1 MRHIIISAIRGGG
14 PDTGNKT
21 LGASKIGFQFL
32 AWTPLGPQIR
42 VQGPRL
48 VITRHRP
55 PDAEFHG
62 EPDSEGGVN
71 VCPVVA
77 ISPQVLL
84 GSSEEKSDGWYPVD
98 WPHGDPEDDDRARLP
113 SRLNE
118 VWIEYMAYMAASG
131 AYKVSKAASS
141 ATIQGVATTPRKSL
155 TSSDRG
161 LLVKRDEQQ
170 FDVVGLQGDVT
181 IDAIEEVGGSH

>member
-1 MRHIIISAIRGGG
+1 
-14 PDTGNKT
+14 
-21 LGASKIGFQFL
+21 
-32 AWTPLGPQIR
+32 
-42 VQGPRL
+42 
-48 VITRHRP
+48 
-55 PDAEFHG
+55 
-62 EPDSEGGVN
+62 
-71 VCPVVA
+71 
-77 ISPQVLL
+77 
-84 GSSEEKSDGWYPVD
+84 
-98 WPHGDPEDDDRARLP
+98 
-113 SRLNE
+113 
-118 VWIEYMAYMAASG
+118 MAYMAASG